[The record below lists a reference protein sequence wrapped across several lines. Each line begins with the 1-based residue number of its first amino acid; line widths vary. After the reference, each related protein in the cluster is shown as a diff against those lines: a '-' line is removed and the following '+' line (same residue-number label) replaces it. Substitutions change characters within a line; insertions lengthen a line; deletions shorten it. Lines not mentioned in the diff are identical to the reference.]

1 MIVLPP
7 SLAGAVQAREIVVAV
22 GSVAPS
28 ITVVG
33 ASGTAANTSDTPTI
47 LVDTKI
53 TIIVTIS
60 EFFITVV

>member
-22 GSVAPS
+22 GSVAPL
-28 ITVVG
+28 TTFVG
-33 ASGTAANTSDTPTI
+33 ASGAAANTLEIPTVP
-47 LVDTKI
+47 VDIKI